1 MVYFLHINSTCPF
14 RQESSNSM
22 SFFIKAAAILIGSI
36 TIAIGINT
44 FLIPNRVLD
53 GGIIGLGLIISYL
66 FHTNAG
72 FTIMILSIPIF
83 IISWFKYRSY
93 FFNSLHGMFLSSF
106 FIDLFHN
113 LNQLRLHISPI
124 LSSFTG
130 GVLIGFGIGIMLR
143 FETSTG
149 GTDLLA
155 QFLSEIVKMNV
166 GIIILIIDVF
176 VICLGGV
183 LVSSDTFL
191 LSAITILAGGLTTS
205 LCTWNLKNNGNR
217 M

>member
-1 MVYFLHINSTCPF
+1 
-14 RQESSNSM
+14 M
-22 SFFIKAAAILIGSI
+22 SFFTKAFAILVGST
-36 TIAIGINT
+36 TIALGINI
-44 FLIPNRVLD
+44 FLIPNKVLD

-83 IISWFKYRSY
+83 IVSWFKYRSY
-93 FFNSLHGMFLSSF
+93 FFNSLHGMLLSSF

-130 GVLIGFGIGIMLR
+130 GILIGFGIGIMLR

-155 QFLSEIVKMNV
+155 QFFSEIVKMNV

-176 VICLGGV
+176 VICLGG
-183 LVSSDTFL
+183 LFVSSDTFL
-191 LSAITILAGGLTTS
+191 LSTITILAGGITTS
-205 LCTWNLKNNGNR
+205 VCTWNLKNNDFKTR
-217 M
+217 S